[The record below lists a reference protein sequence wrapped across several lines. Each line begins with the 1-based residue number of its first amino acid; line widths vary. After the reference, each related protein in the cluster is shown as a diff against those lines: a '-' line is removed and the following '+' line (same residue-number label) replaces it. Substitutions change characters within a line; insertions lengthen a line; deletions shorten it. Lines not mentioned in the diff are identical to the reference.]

1 MKTLKKASP
10 LLLGLASIAMLAF
23 PALADKMNARITAV
37 DPAAHTFTVI
47 EGGKNYTYSVNDATK
62 FVNAKDQTIVN
73 GINSGDL
80 KAGTR
85 LSITYSKDGDTSVAS
100 EVKLRDLGA

>member
-1 MKTLKKASP
+1 MMTLKKASP
-10 LLLGLASIAMLAF
+10 LLFGLASVAMLAF
-23 PALADKMNARITAV
+23 PALADKMNARITAI

-47 EGGKNYTYSVNDATK
+47 EGGKNYTYAVNDATK
-62 FVNAKDQTIVN
+62 FVNAKDQSIVN

-85 LSITYSKDGDTSVAS
+85 LSITYSKEGEQAIAS